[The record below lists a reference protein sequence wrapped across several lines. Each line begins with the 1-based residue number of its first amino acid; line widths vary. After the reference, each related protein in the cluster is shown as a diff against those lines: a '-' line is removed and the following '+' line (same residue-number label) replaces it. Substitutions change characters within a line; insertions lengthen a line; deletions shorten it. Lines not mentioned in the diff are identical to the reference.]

1 MVSQP
6 RIIKLKAV
14 YSNKNPEEN
23 GYNDEQEQ
31 KQWCKNNV

>member
-1 MVSQP
+1 
-6 RIIKLKAV
+6 V